1 MDLAADG
8 CTTREIATRLGVH
21 RSTVWRQLTDPVNAA
36 RLAQLTARRLA
47 AQEQRIAELGDQ
59 ALDLVE
65 QLLTDE
71 TAPPAVRLRAA
82 QLVIDR
88 TLPASSTVRAIVD
101 TGPSEGAVEL
111 LKRLVESR
119 DHCEVHDPDDARDHY
134 EARVEH
140 DPRPE
145 PQPEQA
151 RAPTGHAAALEV
163 KVHRPR
169 PPPSARSSPPDDMR

>member
-36 RLAQLTARRLA
+36 RLAQVTARRLA

-111 LKRLVESR
+111 LKRLVASR

-134 EARVEH
+134 EVH
-140 DPRPE
+140 DPDPRPE

-169 PPPSARSSPPDDMR
+169 PPPSVSWSPPDDMR